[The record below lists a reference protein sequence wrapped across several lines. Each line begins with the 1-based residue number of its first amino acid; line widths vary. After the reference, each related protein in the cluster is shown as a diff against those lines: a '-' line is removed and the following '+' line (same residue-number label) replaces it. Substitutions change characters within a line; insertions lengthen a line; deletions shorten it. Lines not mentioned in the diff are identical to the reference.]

1 MILLGT
7 ENYSTKNSLSSP
19 AELKEMHGENDFF
32 RMIENKKSKVFD
44 STIYRNATR
53 QYKALLREKQKQ
65 SFRLLSLTRYSNAR
79 RRRRERNEHY
89 VLRNSLNTA
98 KGKYLI

>member
-44 STIYRNATR
+44 STIYRNTKC
-53 QYKALLREKQKQ
+53 YKAVQSTIARETKTK
-65 SFRLLSLTRYSNAR
+65 LSSI
-79 RRRRERNEHY
+79 
-89 VLRNSLNTA
+89 VSD
-98 KGKYLI
+98 